1 MIEKP
6 GSTPSTAVVPTYSGR
21 FWPILRLVVMNG
33 ILTILTVG
41 FYRFW
46 AKAKLRRYVWG
57 SVRLGGDALEY
68 TGTGLEKFLG
78 FLVAVVV
85 LAVYLG
91 ALQIVLFL
99 FGIVLVA
106 DPRTPDEEITQA
118 LALSLSALAVVPFV
132 FFAQYRARRYKL
144 ARTRFRGIRFGMEPA
159 TWGYVWRALGHGA
172 LTVATLGLLLP
183 RQTFA
188 LEAYMTNRSFFGDAR
203 FAQGGRWT
211 ALYRYFWHVPFG
223 VAILIVGGI
232 LSGMKIDIGE
242 VLIFVGYF
250 WAFLGVVHYNVQSFG
265 WLARHKTL
273 AGGVGF
279 DARPSTG
286 EVIVIGL
293 VGWVVI
299 VLFFAVL
306 AALVFAFVADSLGP
320 VLRDGGALPASA
332 LVVIGVGYVVGFVSA
347 GALATAVISQ
357 PILRHYVETITITGV
372 DALDGIVQRAPDR
385 GADAEGFADA
395 LDVGG
400 AF

>member
-1 MIEKP
+1 
-6 GSTPSTAVVPTYSGR
+6 
-21 FWPILRLVVMNG
+21 
-33 ILTILTVG
+33 
-41 FYRFW
+41 
-46 AKAKLRRYVWG
+46 
-57 SVRLGGDALEY
+57 
-68 TGTGLEKFLG
+68 
-78 FLVAVVV
+78 VV

-91 ALQIVLFL
+91 ALQFVLFL

-106 DPRTPDEEITQA
+106 DPRTPDEQIAQA

-211 ALYRYFWHVPFG
+211 ALYRPFRHVLIG
-223 VAILIVGGI
+223 AAILIGG
-232 LSGMKIDIGE
+232 GA
-242 VLIFVGYF
+242 V
-250 WAFLGVVHYNVQSFG
+250 
-265 WLARHKTL
+265 
-273 AGGVGF
+273 
-279 DARPSTG
+279 
-286 EVIVIGL
+286 
-293 VGWVVI
+293 
-299 VLFFAVL
+299 AVL
-306 AALVFAFVADSLGP
+306 APD
-320 VLRDGGALPASA
+320 
-332 LVVIGVGYVVGFVSA
+332 A
-347 GALATAVISQ
+347 GALAGVLGTVGYVWITLGLAHYTVQSFAYLTSNKTLGAEVAFRARPMSGRVIAIWVGGIIAIAVTLFIFGAIAIAAFAEVFGETMARGGDLPVAVAIAGVIGYVAAFLLVGALGTAVISQ

-372 DALDGIVQRAPDR
+372 EALDGIVQRAPDR